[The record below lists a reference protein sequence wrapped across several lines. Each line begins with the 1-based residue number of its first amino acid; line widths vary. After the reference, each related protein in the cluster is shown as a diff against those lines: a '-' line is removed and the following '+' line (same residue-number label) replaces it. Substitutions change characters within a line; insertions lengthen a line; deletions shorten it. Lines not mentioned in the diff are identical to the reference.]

1 MDECSKSQIVTL
13 NAGRGQFYGEKRF
26 SVQPLRNNGILVR
39 GKGRIPRTSHSKSIT
54 YPEEG
59 RVSRT
64 SCQIDQL
71 IRKKAGF
78 SGQTRDRVSRTD
90 ADCGLTDKRGLR
102 FTDRR
107 SSDFPDTC
115 HLNFPDTRHLNFPD
129 ASYLTK
135 QPKSGITNS
144 AQKTSLAEKWN
155 NLQTSW
161 QLVVKKTSTKVG
173 TEHPHHIETEPV
185 HGGFGHW
192 KNGNHSAV
200 SWQGQVS
207 VDVSSHVEQSR
218 HNSASDTSLSA

>member
-1 MDECSKSQIVTL
+1 MATFLSRSLRQPKHQQLDFVRRKGV
-13 NAGRGQFYGEKRF
+13 FY
-26 SVQPLRNNGILVR
+26 
-39 GKGRIPRTSHSKSIT
+39 
-54 YPEEG
+54 
-59 RVSRT
+59 
-64 SCQIDQL
+64 
-71 IRKKAGF
+71 
-78 SGQTRDRVSRTD
+78 GQTRGRVSRTD

-115 HLNFPDTRHLNFPD
+115 HLDFPDTRHLNFPD

-144 AQKTSLAEKWN
+144 AQKTSAAEKWS

-161 QLVVKKTSTKVG
+161 RFVVKKNARTKVG
-173 TEHPHHIETEPV
+173 TEHPHHIEREPV
-185 HGGFGHW
+185 HGGFDHW

>member
-1 MDECSKSQIVTL
+1 MATFLCRSLRQPKHQQLDFVRRKGV
-13 NAGRGQFYGEKRF
+13 FYGQVVRMTNSSVKRRD
-26 SVQPLRNNGILVR
+26 STDKR
-39 GKGRIPRTSHSKSIT
+39 GVGSSRQIRTM
-54 YPEEG
+54 
-59 RVSRT
+59 
-64 SCQIDQL
+64 
-71 IRKKAGF
+71 
-78 SGQTRDRVSRTD
+78 VSRTD
-90 ADCGLTDKRGLR
+90 ADCGLTDKLGLR
-102 FTDRR
+102 FTDRC

-115 HLNFPDTRHLNFPD
+115 HLDFPDTRHLNFPD

-161 QLVVKKTSTKVG
+161 QLVVKKNTRTKVG

-192 KNGNHSAV
+192 KNGNHSAI
-200 SWQGQVS
+200 SLQGQVS

>member
-1 MDECSKSQIVTL
+1 MVKTASVFSRLEAMEYLSGKR
-13 NAGRGQFYGEKRF
+13 RGFTDK
-26 SVQPLRNNGILVR
+26 LL
-39 GKGRIPRTSHSKSIT
+39 KMIT

-59 RVSRT
+59 GVLRT
-64 SCQIDQL
+64 SCQNDQF

-78 SGQTRDRVSRTD
+78 YGQTRGRVSRTD

-115 HLNFPDTRHLNFPD
+115 HLDFPDVSYLDFPD
-129 ASYLTK
+129 APHLTK
-135 QPKSGITNS
+135 RPKSGITNS
-144 AQKTSLAEKWN
+144 AQKNGVIYRQVGGYLSKNAR
-155 NLQTSW
+155 
-161 QLVVKKTSTKVG
+161 TKVG
-173 TEHPHHIETEPV
+173 TGHPHHIETEPV
-185 HGGFGHW
+185 HGGFDHW

>member
-1 MDECSKSQIVTL
+1 MDCGL
-13 NAGRGQFYGEKRF
+13 PDRRGVGSSGQMR
-26 SVQPLRNNGILVR
+26 
-39 GKGRIPRTSHSKSIT
+39 
-54 YPEEG
+54 G
-59 RVSRT
+59 RV
-64 SCQIDQL
+64 
-71 IRKKAGF
+71 F
-78 SGQTRDRVSRTD
+78 RTD

-115 HLNFPDTRHLNFPD
+115 HLDFPDTRHLNFPD

-135 QPKSGITNS
+135 RPKSGITNS
-144 AQKTSLAEKWN
+144 AAEKWN

-161 QLVVKKTSTKVG
+161 RLVVKNARTKVG
-173 TEHPHHIETEPV
+173 TGHPHHIERVPV
-185 HGGFGHW
+185 HGGFDHW

-207 VDVSSHVEQSR
+207 VDVSGRAVQSR